1 VAGGGANAAILAQG
15 RLGRLTVTGF
25 QLAQS
30 DFTLMYPEAPAEST
44 AMA

>member
-1 VAGGGANAAILAQG
+1 MQQCWLKEV
-15 RLGRLTVTGF
+15 GRLTVTGF

-30 DFTLMYPEAPAEST
+30 DITLMYPEAPAERT